1 MLDRVKGRRSRYQL
15 PADHQQVLA
24 VYQDFGDLSSYRTG
38 TWWKTTGWQLFGLK
52 APLPLVRTHAKLD
65 ENNPSSTVN
74 WTGVNSLVLT
84 IPSTLTLQQAMRGV
98 RFRLMQEELRTTVS
112 ASIAPRYTLK
122 AIRLRKDTLHLGAVA
137 LSWYRAK
144 PKMPLW
150 EIGHKL
156 KLVPIMIF
164 NLQQEKLHP
173 EEYAH
178 EKATLATAA
187 RRLIRQAILIAENAA
202 RGRFF
207 TDEKFPEAMVDTYQ
221 RKAGRPVGTTRKKTK
236 AS

>member
-1 MLDRVKGRRSRYQL
+1 MTESAQWHKHL
-15 PADHQQVLA
+15 PSAWVHENPALA
-24 VYQDFGDLSSYRTG
+24 ALMQAESLTAA
-38 TWWKTTGWQLFGLK
+38 LK
-52 APLPLVRTHAKLD
+52 ALAAPFSVRL
-65 ENNPSSTVN
+65 
-74 WTGVNSLVLT
+74 
-84 IPSTLTLQQAMRGV
+84 
-98 RFRLMQEELRTTVS
+98 
-112 ASIAPRYTLK
+112 
-122 AIRLRKDTLHLGAVA
+122 LHLGAVA